1 MDETVLNVA
10 PQPLSHYAA
19 VDSYSLHDKAL
30 LGNFLP

>member
-10 PQPLSHYAA
+10 LQPLSHYAA
-19 VDSYSLHDKAL
+19 VDSYSLHDKAP